1 VTAVT
6 TAATVGTVDL
16 LLPWLPLLGRGL
28 LMNLAMGALAMALAV
43 ALGTLLGAA
52 QLAPAAA
59 LRRPAVWLTQ
69 ALRNAP
75 WLVVMFFVMQTL
87 PYELAIGSGWPL
99 PAWLKAVLA
108 LTLPATGN
116 FAEIVRG
123 GLRAVPLA
131 QWEAATAL
139 GYGPAARLWRV
150 ILPQATRL
158 MLPPAMGL
166 YCVVTMSTALGSLVG
181 VGEGLSVARELLAA
195 EARTDLL
202 LPVYGVVLLA
212 FFVYIF
218 PISMLARV
226 LERRHAAR

>member
-1 VTAVT
+1 MNV
-6 TAATVGTVDL
+6 VDT
-16 LLPWLPLLGRGL
+16 LLPWLPLMGRGL
-28 LMNLAMGALAMALAV
+28 LVNLGMGALAMALAC
-43 ALGTLLGAA
+43 LFGTLLGAA
-52 QLAPAAA
+52 QLAPAKA
-59 LRRPAVWLTQ
+59 LSRPATWLTQ
-69 ALRNAP
+69 LLRNAP
-75 WLVVMFFVMQTL
+75 WLVVMFFVMQSL
-87 PYELAIGSGWPL
+87 PYELPIGTGWPF

-181 VGEGLSVARELLAA
+181 VSEGLSVAREVLAA
-195 EARTDLL
+195 EARTELL

-218 PISMLARV
+218 PISMLARA
-226 LERRHAAR
+226 LERRRSGR

>member
-1 VTAVT
+1 MNVIDT
-6 TAATVGTVDL
+6 L
-16 LLPWLPLLGRGL
+16 WPWLPLMGRGL
-28 LMNLAMGALAMALAV
+28 MVNLGMGALAMTLACV
-43 ALGTLLGAA
+43 LGTLLGAA
-52 QLAPAAA
+52 QLAPSRA
-59 LRRPAVWLTQ
+59 LSRPATWLTQ
-69 ALRNAP
+69 LLRNAP
-75 WLVVMFFVMQTL
+75 WLVVMFFVMQSL
-87 PYELAIGSGWPL
+87 PYELPIGAGWPF

-139 GYGPAARLWRV
+139 GYSPAARLRRV

-181 VGEGLSVARELLAA
+181 VSEGLSVAREVLAA
-195 EARTDLL
+195 EARTELL
-202 LPVYGVVLLA
+202 LPVYGVVLMA

-218 PISMLARV
+218 PISMLART
-226 LERRHAAR
+226 LERRRSGR

>member
-1 VTAVT
+1 MNVIDT
-6 TAATVGTVDL
+6 
-16 LLPWLPLLGRGL
+16 LLPWLPLMGRGL
-28 LMNLAMGALAMALAV
+28 LVNLGMGALAMALACV
-43 ALGTLLGAA
+43 LGTLLGAA
-52 QLAPAAA
+52 QLAPSAAVS
-59 LRRPAVWLTQ
+59 RPASWLTQ
-69 ALRNAP
+69 LLRNAP
-75 WLVVMFFVMQTL
+75 WLVVMFFVMQSL
-87 PYELAIGSGWPL
+87 PYELPVGNGWPF

-139 GYGPAARLWRV
+139 GYSRAARLWRV

-181 VGEGLSVARELLAA
+181 VSEGLSVAREVLAA
-195 EARTDLL
+195 EARTELL

-212 FFVYIF
+212 FFLYIF
-218 PISMLARV
+218 PISMLARA
-226 LERRHAAR
+226 LERRHAGR

>member
-1 VTAVT
+1 MNVIDT
-6 TAATVGTVDL
+6 L
-16 LLPWLPLLGRGL
+16 WPWLPLMGRGL
-28 LMNLAMGALAMALAV
+28 MVNLGMGALAMALACV
-43 ALGTLLGAA
+43 LGTLLGAA
-52 QLAPAAA
+52 QLAPSKA
-59 LRRPAVWLTQ
+59 LSRPATWLTQ
-69 ALRNAP
+69 LLRNAP
-75 WLVVMFFVMQTL
+75 WLVVMFFVMQSL
-87 PYELAIGSGWPL
+87 PYELPIGGGWPF

-139 GYGPAARLWRV
+139 GYSPAARLWRV
-150 ILPQATRL
+150 ILPQAMRL

-181 VGEGLSVARELLAA
+181 VSEGLSVAREVLAA
-195 EARTDLL
+195 EARTELL
-202 LPVYGVVLLA
+202 LPVYGVVLMA

-218 PISMLARV
+218 PISMLART
-226 LERRHAAR
+226 LERRRSGR